1 MHTQLLATQQAD
13 DETYGTLRIDP
24 RLNGPRRSANGGFA
38 AGTIASWID
47 AKTVTV
53 VLRRPVPLA
62 VDLEVRPDLSDGV
75 VLLHRGATIADAHP
89 GELSDAERPPAPSFI
104 DALRAREAHPL
115 RGIRHQ
121 FSDCYVCGPGR
132 PDGMHVTPG
141 PVPDRPHLLA
151 APWIVGEHETSG
163 GFARMPAVWAALDC
177 PSYPAD
183 AMDRGEFCVLGT
195 MTARVD
201 RRPRVAEPV
210 EIYSWTRERSQRR
223 YETSA
228 VMVDERGDVM
238 ARADST
244 WIVLRHQRLVTLL
257 GRLG

>member
-1 MHTQLLATQQAD
+1 MHTQLLATHTD
-13 DETYGTLRIDP
+13 DDTYGTLRIDR
-24 RLNGPRRSANGGFA
+24 RLNGPRRSANGGMA
-38 AGTIASWID
+38 AGTIAAWID
-47 AKTVTV
+47 AKSVTV
-53 VLRRPVPLA
+53 VLRRPVPLG

-89 GELSDAERPPAPSFI
+89 GDLSGDERPAAPSFI

-115 RGIRHQ
+115 RGIRHRL
-121 FSDCYVCGPGR
+121 SDCFVCGPR
-132 PDGMHVTPG
+132 RRDGMHVTPG

-163 GFARMPAVWAALDC
+163 GLARIPAVWAALDC

-183 AMDRGEFCVLGT
+183 AMDRGEICLLGT

-201 RRPRVAEPV
+201 RRPRVGEPV
-210 EIYSWTRERSQRR
+210 VVYSWTRERSGRR

-228 VMVDERGDVM
+228 VMVGERGDVL

-244 WIVLRHQRLVTLL
+244 WIALRHQRLVKLL
-257 GRLG
+257 GRFS